1 MISKRAKTRQIKLSN
16 VAVGGDAHIT
26 VQSMT
31 KTKTDDIKST
41 VYQINSLEIA
51 GCELIRLAVPNMEAA
66 RCLGK
71 IKEQIH
77 IPMIAD
83 IHFDWKLALEAV
95 AQGVDGLRINP
106 GNIGPLWKVQEVV
119 AACKDRGVPIR
130 IGVNG
135 GSLQKDILS
144 KYGHPTPEAIVESA
158 ERHIGILENLDF
170 KEIKVSLKA
179 SNVPITIEAYR
190 LFSSRHDYPLHI
202 GISEAGIPETGI
214 IKSAAGLGSLLYDG
228 IGDTMR
234 VSLTSEPELEVNVA
248 YEILKSLGIRQKG
261 INFISCPTCGRT
273 RVNLVK
279 LAHEAAQRLKTVQST
294 VTVAIMGC
302 EVNGPGEAKEADYGI
317 AGGGGEGLLFKKGT
331 VVRKVKEA
339 DLISA
344 LVDLINEELQEEKTR
359 KG

>member
-1 MISKRAKTRQIKLSN
+1 MLKRAKTRQIRLSN
-16 VAVGGDAHIT
+16 VTIGGDAPVS

-31 KTKTDDIKST
+31 KTRTTDVEST
-41 VYQINSLEIA
+41 AYQINSLEIA
-51 GCELIRLAVPNMEAA
+51 GCELIRLAVPNMDAA
-66 RCLGK
+66 LCLGK
-71 IKEQIH
+71 IKAQIH

-106 GNIGPLWKVQEVV
+106 GNIGPLWKVKEVV
-119 AACKDRGVPIR
+119 TACKDNGIPIR

-135 GSLQKDILS
+135 GSLQKDILA

-158 ERHIGILENLDF
+158 ERHIEILYDMDF

-190 LFSSRHDYPLHI
+190 LFSSRHDIPLHI

-214 IKSAAGLGSLLYDG
+214 IKSAVGLGALLYDG

-234 VSLTSEPELEVNVA
+234 VSLTSEPEEEVRVA
-248 YEILKSLGIRQKG
+248 YEILKSLGIRQRG

-279 LAHEAAQRLKTVQST
+279 LAHEASERLKAVQST

-317 AGGGGEGLLFKKGT
+317 ASGSGEGLLFKKGT
-331 VVRKVKEA
+331 VVRKVKES
-339 DLISA
+339 DLITA
-344 LVDLINEELQEEKTR
+344 LIDLINEEVN
-359 KG
+359 

>member
-1 MISKRAKTRQIKLSN
+1 MLKRAKTRQIRLSK
-16 VAVGGDAHIT
+16 VAIGGDSPVT

-31 KTKTDDIKST
+31 KTRTTDVEST
-41 VYQINSLEIA
+41 AYQINSLEIA
-51 GCELIRLAVPNMEAA
+51 GCELIRLAVPNMDAA
-66 RCLGK
+66 LCLGK
-71 IKEQIH
+71 IKERIH

-119 AACKDRGVPIR
+119 TACKDNGIPIR

-135 GSLQKDILS
+135 GSLQKDILT

-158 ERHIGILENLDF
+158 ERHIEILDNMNF

-190 LFSSRHDYPLHI
+190 LFSARHDIPLHI

-214 IKSAAGLGSLLYDG
+214 IKSAVGLGTLLYDG

-234 VSLTSEPELEVNVA
+234 VSLTSEPEEEVRVA
-248 YEILKSLGIRQKG
+248 YEILKSLGIRQRG

-279 LAHEAAQRLKTVQST
+279 LAHEASERLKSVKST

-317 AGGGGEGLLFKKGT
+317 ASGSGEGLLFKKGE
-331 VVRKVKEA
+331 VVRKVKES
-339 DLISA
+339 DLITA
-344 LVDLINEELQEEKTR
+344 LIDLINEEVN
-359 KG
+359 